1 MRRELFIKEKEQIEK
16 KSIQEQ
22 KIFYQ
27 NWLEKEQ
34 KKSDIRILSC
44 FSYAKLFYQEGSCF
58 TVTIPFEIDH
68 EPASRE
74 EEKTERMDLSGMRFL
89 VVEDNEL
96 NMEIVEFLLTEEG
109 ATIDKAQNGL
119 EALEKYEAAEAG
131 TYQVILMDLMM
142 PVMDGYQAAR
152 EIRALDREDARRI
165 PIIAMSANAF
175 PEDVQASLDAGMNAH
190 MEKPFQMDHLFHI
203 LKNVSG
209 YSL

>member
-1 MRRELFIKEKEQIEK
+1 
-16 KSIQEQ
+16 
-22 KIFYQ
+22 
-27 NWLEKEQ
+27 
-34 KKSDIRILSC
+34 
-44 FSYAKLFYQEGSCF
+44 
-58 TVTIPFEIDH
+58 
-68 EPASRE
+68 
-74 EEKTERMDLSGMRFL
+74 MRFL

-190 MEKPFQMDHLFHI
+190 MENHFKWI
-203 LKNVSG
+203 I
-209 YSL
+209 YSIF